1 MLARFLAGGACAVG
15 ILAAAFVAPAAA
27 HPYDQQIRGRSF
39 FGALFGPSI
48 ARGVVSYPSTQKPG
62 TIVVSTAQRRLYL
75 VLGNGQALSY
85 AIGVGKAGFAW
96 SGVTQVTDKREWP
109 TGRRPIRWSVA
120 DPICRTTWPA
130 APTIQWG
137 HAGSISAPASIAFTA
152 RTSRTRS
159 ARPCRRAASA

>member
-1 MLARFLAGGACAVG
+1 MLSSVVKGFGLQTLVLRGFAMLARFLAGGACAVG
-15 ILAAAFVAPAAA
+15 MLAAAFVAPAAA

-85 AIGVGKAGFAW
+85 GIAVGATGYAW
-96 SGVTQVTDKREWP
+96 SGINQVTAKREW
-109 TGRRPIRWSVA
+109 
-120 DPICRTTWPA
+120 
-130 APTIQWG
+130 
-137 HAGSISAPASIAFTA
+137 
-152 RTSRTRS
+152 
-159 ARPCRRAASA
+159 